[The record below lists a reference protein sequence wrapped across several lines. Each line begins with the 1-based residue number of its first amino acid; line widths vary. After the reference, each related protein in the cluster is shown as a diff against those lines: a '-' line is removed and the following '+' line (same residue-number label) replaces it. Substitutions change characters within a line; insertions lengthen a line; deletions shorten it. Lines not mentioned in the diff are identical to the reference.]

1 MSRSYIDDL
10 NNIYSARVLLKEGV
24 GSGDGPDVNI
34 EDEDFEA
41 PTRRC
46 LKCDLSAEDCE
57 CEDIEKATKS
67 EDDIVLARSSD
78 QGSEKGFDETG
89 KHPEHHASNMVKQN
103 LYRITKMSAML
114 FDKIP
119 ADSEIEPWVAD
130 KLAKAVENIN
140 SVLSYKDYEEFK
152 HTVDHDIEIE
162 EKTEQD
168 LYKSID
174 AGGDSLINKIKE
186 LMSKQPKEKVE
197 SAVYGMI
204 KMLEA

>member
-10 NNIYSARVLLKEGV
+10 NSLYASRVFLKESL
-24 GSGDGPDVNI
+24 GSGDGPNVDGE
-34 EDEDFEA
+34 EDYEA

-46 LKCDLSAEDCE
+46 LKCEEDAEDCKCGE
-57 CEDIEKATKS
+57 HEKEAKS
-67 EDDIVLARSSD
+67 EDDIVLAREPRPET
-78 QGSEKGFDETG
+78 EKGFDETG
-89 KHPEHHASNMVKQN
+89 KHPEHEASNMVKQN

-119 ADSEIEPWVAD
+119 TDSEIEPWVAD
-130 KLAKAVENIN
+130 KLAKAAENIN
-140 SVLSYKDYEEFK
+140 SVLSYKDYQEFK

-168 LYKSID
+168 LYKSIE
-174 AGGDSLINKIKE
+174 AGGDTLINKIRD